1 MELSLEQF
9 EETLIQ
15 VLDIMFQRALMEDT
29 TDEELLVICEF
40 LEGMYARGKVVLQQV
55 REEMERRAIVKIA
68 AEIAATPYMNAEE
81 L

>member
-9 EETLIQ
+9 EEALIQ

-40 LEGMYARGKVVLQQV
+40 LEGTYARSKVVLQQV
-55 REEMERRAIVKIA
+55 REEMERRAMVKIA
-68 AEIAATPYMNAEE
+68 AEITATPYMNAEE

>member
-40 LEGMYARGKVVLQQV
+40 LEGTYARGKVVLQQV
-55 REEMERRAIVKIA
+55 REEMERRAMVKIA
-68 AEIAATPYMNAEE
+68 AEITATPYMNAEE

>member
-1 MELSLEQF
+1 VELSLEQF

-40 LEGMYARGKVVLQQV
+40 LEGTYARGKVVLQQV
-55 REEMERRAIVKIA
+55 REEMERRAMVKIA
-68 AEIAATPYMNAEE
+68 AEITATPYMNAEE